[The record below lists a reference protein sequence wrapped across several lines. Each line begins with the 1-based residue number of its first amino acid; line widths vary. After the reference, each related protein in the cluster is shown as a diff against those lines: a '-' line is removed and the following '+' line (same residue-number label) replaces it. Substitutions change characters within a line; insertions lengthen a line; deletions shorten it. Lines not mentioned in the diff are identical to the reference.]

1 MSTITRYDRPG
12 LLERL
17 TSSTAFAVLFGI
29 ASIVLAP
36 SVLMGIAMLPGI
48 VFGELHPEI
57 GDKLGLLLPYG
68 GLIGYIG
75 LFRARRP
82 PTSTADY
89 WGTLVC
95 LGIGVATAATLAGS
109 LIAIGAGVDLFSAG
123 AIAVLSLPI
132 VAALG
137 RIARLRRLRAA
148 DEGRVLDSLPLIFL
162 GLAVAEGVCA
172 IAIVV
177 HLAVAG

>member
-1 MSTITRYDRPG
+1 MNTVTRYDRPG

-17 TSSTAFAVLFGI
+17 TSSTAFAVLFGM
-29 ASIVLAP
+29 ASIVIAP
-36 SVLMGIAMLPGI
+36 SVLIGIAMLPGI
-48 VFGELHPEI
+48 VLGELHPEL

-95 LGIGVATAATLAGS
+95 LGIGIATAAMLGVGLVAISAGF
-109 LIAIGAGVDLFSAG
+109 DLFSAG
-123 AIAVLSLPI
+123 VIAVLSLPI

-137 RIARLRRLRAA
+137 RIARLRRQRA
-148 DEGRVLDSLPLIFL
+148 DDGRVRDSLPLIFL
-162 GLAVAEGVCA
+162 GLAVAEALCA
-172 IAIVV
+172 IAIGMQ
-177 HLAVAG
+177 LAVAG